1 MGDGDL
7 RQCVIMVVIEFGIRG
22 GVIGEGFQCDS
33 IEVKDGPDI
42 VGKDEIDVGSE
53 LQDMF
58 MVKEEVVESENSEQ
72 FWLRSVFSFLF
83 TFWLT
88 AFSRFLIFVSSLF
101 LFILRKDCSSFKVLS
116 VSRVVSRLRLRL
128 WISFSKLLPPF
139 SRDLMTA
146 FACLISCR

>member
-1 MGDGDL
+1 M
-7 RQCVIMVVIEFGIRG
+7 IMVVIEFGIKG
-22 GVIGEGFQCDS
+22 GVMGEGFQSDC

-58 MVKEEVVESENSEQ
+58 MVKEVVVESENSEQ

-83 TFWLT
+83 TLTLLKSFWIT
-88 AFSRFLIFVSSLF
+88 FFSRFLIFVSSLF
-101 LFILRKDCSSFKVLS
+101 LFILREECSVFKVLS
-116 VSRVVSRLRLRL
+116 VSRVVSRLRLKL
-128 WISFSKLLPPF
+128 WISFSKTLPPF

>member
-7 RQCVIMVVIEFGIRG
+7 RQCVIMVVMEFGIKG
-22 GVIGEGFQCDS
+22 GVMGEGFQCDS

-42 VGKDEIDVGSE
+42 VGKDEIDVDSE

-83 TFWLT
+83 TLTLLKSFWLT
-88 AFSRFLIFVSSLF
+88 IFSRFLIFVSSLF
-101 LFILRKDCSSFKVLS
+101 LFILREECSVFKVLS
-116 VSRVVSRLRLRL
+116 VSRVVSRLRLKL
-128 WISFSKLLPPF
+128 WISFSKPYHP
-139 SRDLMTA
+139 SQET
-146 FACLISCR
+146 

>member
-1 MGDGDL
+1 M
-7 RQCVIMVVIEFGIRG
+7 IMVVIEFGIRG

-42 VGKDEIDVGSE
+42 VGKDEIDIGSE

-83 TFWLT
+83 TLTLLKSFWFT
-88 AFSRFLIFVSSLF
+88 TFSRFLIFVSSLF
-101 LFILRKDCSSFKVLS
+101 LFILREECSVFKVLT